1 MKLICKRIGVV
12 MLAFCL
18 MATGSVFLGAFGK
31 NNKAVAEEGTGT
43 EWEILDDGEWATLQE
58 KLFEGG
64 IYKLGQDFTDNSP
77 NTKKGPGNIHTQD
90 DSATVDY
97 KAVFNV
103 DLYESGAYNTYPHF
117 AGCGPL
123 LIVKNTT
130 IDLNGYKIDRNRG
143 KNFHTYGM
151 VFWVRN
157 GATLTIIDSSEGNGV
172 ITGAKNKGS
181 GDNNKPLV
189 INQTKVNQYFD
200 DELKSD
206 EIIFDEY
213 NPLITDELSYTCKH
227 YIKHYVRVSAQSYK
241 KIAIFVGI

>member
-1 MKLICKRIGVV
+1 MNSIKKKMKLICKKIGVV

-18 MATGSVFLGAFGK
+18 TATGSVFLGAFGK

-43 EWEILDDGEWATLQE
+43 EWEILDDGKWATLQE

-64 IYKLGQDFTDNSP
+64 NYKLGQDFTDNSP
-77 NTKKGPGNIHTQD
+77 NTKKDPGITNHTED

-103 DLYESGAYNTYPHF
+103 DLCELGYYNTYPHF

-123 LIVKNTT
+123 LIVEDTT
-130 IDLNGYKIDRNRG
+130 IDLNGHKIDRNRG
-143 KNFHTYGM
+143 DNFHTYGM

-157 GATLTIIDSSEGNGV
+157 GATLTIIDSSKGKTGA

-181 GDNNKPLV
+181 GNNNKPLE

-200 DELKSD
+200 NELKND
-206 EIIFDEY
+206 EMHIPVKQHNRSEG
-213 NPLITDELSYTCKH
+213 TACC
-227 YIKHYVRVSAQSYK
+227 SAPSGMMPQ
-241 KIAIFVGI
+241 FTN